1 MVKYSKST
9 TRDAALAD
17 KLADAQAVILQHRS
31 ATCGWTELQS
41 VQAELD
47 CAVWVVA
54 ERSGVLDALDGAE
67 VAFAG
72 TVLASATSVS
82 NPKRRGP
89 GYRVRPVRKV
99 RAVW

>member
-17 KLADAQAVILQHRS
+17 KLADAQATILQHRS

-54 ERSGVLDALDGAE
+54 EQSGVLDALDGAE

-72 TVLASATSVS
+72 TVLASATRAS
-82 NPKRRGP
+82 NPRREP
-89 GYRVRPVRKV
+89 GYRVRPARKV